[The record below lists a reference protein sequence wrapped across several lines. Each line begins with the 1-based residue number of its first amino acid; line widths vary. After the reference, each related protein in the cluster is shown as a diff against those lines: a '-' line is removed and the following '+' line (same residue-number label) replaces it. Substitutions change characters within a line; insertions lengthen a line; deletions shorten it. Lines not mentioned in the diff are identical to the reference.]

1 MKADKSRLIYVIS
14 NIDNSLG
21 FEWLADQID
30 KTKYEVEFLF
40 LNPSVPEIMT
50 KLASRGIST
59 FFIPYHGKKEIPV
72 TIFRLM
78 RHFRKWKPD
87 IVHCHLFDASFAGL
101 IAGRLASVPKRI
113 HTRHHSTLHHNDH
126 PSTVKYDKII
136 NYFSTSIVAVSKMVA
151 DVLISLEGV
160 SPDKIEVIHHG
171 FHIQQFFAEHISEER
186 INAIRVKYNAD
197 LKQPVIG
204 VISRFVEW
212 KGVQY
217 IIAAFKTL
225 LSDYPDAILVLA
237 NAKGPYSGT
246 LLAQLK
252 ELPERS
258 YRLIPFESDI
268 FALYRIFDIFVH
280 VPVSKDCEAF
290 GQIYIESMA
299 AGVCM
304 ICTESGVSPEIAA
317 DRKNCMIVP
326 YRNSDSIYADM
337 KLLLNDT
344 MLASNI
350 RHAARKSVEG
360 QFTVKEMVD
369 KLEAMY
375 G

>member
-30 KTKYEVEFLF
+30 KTKFEVEFLF
-40 LNPSVPEIMT
+40 LNPAVPEIMT

-59 FFIPYHGKKEIPV
+59 SFIPYHGKKDIPA
-72 TIFRLM
+72 TIFRLV
-78 RHFRKWKPD
+78 RYFKQRKPD
-87 IVHCHLFDASFAGL
+87 IVHCHLFDASFAGI
-101 IAGRLASVPKRI
+101 IAARITSVPKRI
-113 HTRHHSTLHHNDH
+113 YTRHHSTLHHNDH

-136 NYFSTSIVAVSKMVA
+136 NYFSTSIVAVSKMVS
-151 DVLISLEGV
+151 DVLITLEGV
-160 SPDKIEVIHHG
+160 LPDKIEVIHHG
-171 FHIQQFFAEHISEER
+171 FHMNQFYAENISDDR
-186 INAIRVKYNAD
+186 INTIHVKYNPG

-217 IIAAFKTL
+217 IIPAFKRF
-225 LSDYPDAILVLA
+225 LSDYPDAVLLLA
-237 NAKGPYSGT
+237 NAKGPFSDT
-246 LLAQLK
+246 LLAQLN
-252 ELPERS
+252 ELPIGS
-258 YRLIPFESDI
+258 YQLIPFESDI

-280 VPVSKDCEAF
+280 VPVSNDCEAF

-304 ICTESGVSPEIAA
+304 ICTESGVSPEVAVN
-317 DRKNCMIVP
+317 RNNCMIVP

-337 KLLLNDT
+337 KLLLEDT
-344 MLASNI
+344 VLAGNI
-350 RHAARKSVEG
+350 RSAARTSVEG
-360 QFTVKEMVD
+360 RFTVKEMVD
-369 KLEAMY
+369 KLEVMY